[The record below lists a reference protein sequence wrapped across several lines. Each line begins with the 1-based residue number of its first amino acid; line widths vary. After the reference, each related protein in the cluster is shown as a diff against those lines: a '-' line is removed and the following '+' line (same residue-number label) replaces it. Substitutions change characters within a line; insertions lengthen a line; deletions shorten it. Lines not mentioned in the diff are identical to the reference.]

1 MNRRRKLQSTRS
13 PMISKTGTPSCTKQ
27 CNCVSSLTLQ
37 FQLDLFK
44 ALNEYAKCRNKMAQ
58 YVSSLIQSRSKVKE
72 NVTTNADQIQMQ
84 SMSSSCLIC
93 PELCDENTLNLNDD
107 HLMAQLDSSLNLL
120 EKLANDK
127 TQKENFI
134 KQERSFKK
142 QFFESVDLLAQ
153 LYGFFGFAKK
163 RIEVFHLKIEL
174 LNFEFELN
182 IELALIDFESVYANV
197 LLQLMKA
204 YLNLSMCD
212 EFVVL
217 LFSKKLINP
226 DPFKMNIEF
235 NEDLNKKLKNV
246 KPLKIPNT
254 QISYSDLDS
263 IDRVNKV
270 LTHKTETQVVYNLVI
285 AHYFILKHK
294 VNSFDLVI

>member
-1 MNRRRKLQSTRS
+1 
-13 PMISKTGTPSCTKQ
+13 MISKTAASSYSKQ
-27 CNCVSSLTLQ
+27 CNCVSSRALQ

-44 ALNEYAKCRNKMAQ
+44 ALSEYAKCRTKMAQ
-58 YVSSLIQSRSKVKE
+58 YVGSLIQSRSKVKE

-93 PELCDENTLNLNDD
+93 PELCDENSLKLNED
-107 HLMAQLDSSLNLL
+107 HLLALLDSSLSIL

-127 TQKENFI
+127 TQKENFT

-142 QFFESVDLLAQ
+142 QFFESIDLLAQ

-163 RIEVFHLKIEL
+163 RIEVFNLKIEL
-174 LNFEFELN
+174 LSIEFELN
-182 IELALIDFESVYANV
+182 IEMALIDFESVYASV

-212 EFVVL
+212 EFVAL
-217 LFSKKLINP
+217 LLSQKSINP
-226 DPFKMNIEF
+226 DPFKMNIDLK
-235 NEDLNKKLKNV
+235 EDLSKKLK
-246 KPLKIPNT
+246 KPSKTLNT
-254 QISYSDLDS
+254 ILFSELDN
-263 IDRVNKV
+263 IDKANRV
-270 LTHKTETQVVYNLVI
+270 LTNKTETLVVYNLVI

-294 VNSFDLVI
+294 VRSFN